1 MVTTA
6 GETGLNKEPILE
18 IRNISKTY
26 SGVRVLNAVDF
37 DLLPGEVHA
46 VVGEN
51 GAGKS
56 TMIKIIAGVETP
68 DAGGQIFFDGQLIP
82 NMSAHRSLSLG
93 ITVIYQDVSLFDN
106 LSVAENI
113 CKGVFNDRLY
123 SRRKVEQKAKEAL
136 DEMQVSLDLSQKLE
150 SLSVGKKQLVA
161 IARAVTFQAKVIVMD
176 EPTAALSKSEV
187 EMLYKIIRGL
197 KDKGVSIIYI
207 SHKLEEVF
215 QLADRITVLRD
226 GNRVVTGDAGGFTQD
241 TLISQMVG
249 RELRFIPMRNE
260 SGKCDETLFEVKGYT
275 REPYF
280 RNVSLSVCKHEIL
293 GLTGL
298 VGAGRSEWAQ
308 TVFGL
313 MKPQGGELF
322 LSGKKVCVS
331 GTNDAIRKGICYLP
345 EDKRTQGLFQGKPLT
360 QNITSAMLRNAVQG
374 GLVRR
379 KREIGI
385 AQKYIDKVGIRPNQ
399 PEINVESLSG
409 GNQQKVLF
417 SRWLEA
423 NPKVLIVDEPTSGVD
438 VGAKLEIHRLLR
450 GLAADGIC
458 VILISS
464 DLSEVL
470 AISDRILVM
479 RRGELVDEVQAG
491 QATQEG
497 ILQKGLLG

>member
-1 MVTTA
+1 MM
-6 GETGLNKEPILE
+6 EPILK
-18 IRNISKTY
+18 IKNISKTY
-26 SGVRVLNAVDF
+26 SGVRVLNEVDF

-46 VVGEN
+46 LVGEN

-56 TMIKIIAGVETP
+56 TMIKIVAGVETP
-68 DAGGQIFFDGQLIP
+68 DEGGEIYFVGQLIP
-82 NMSAHRSLSLG
+82 NMTPHRSLKLG
-93 ITVIYQDVSLFDN
+93 ISVIYQDVSLFDN

-113 CKGVFNDRLY
+113 CKGVVNDRFTNWKKI
-123 SRRKVEQKAKEAL
+123 RQTAQEAL
-136 DEMQVSLDLSQKLE
+136 DAMQVSLDLSQKLS

-161 IARAVTFQAKVIVMD
+161 IARAITFQAKVIVMD

-187 EMLYKIIRGL
+187 EMLYKIIMGL
-197 KDKGVSIIYI
+197 KEKGVSIIYI
-207 SHKLEEVF
+207 SHKLEEIF

-226 GNRVVTGDAGGFTQD
+226 GNRVITDKVEAFDQNK
-241 TLISQMVG
+241 LISQMVG

-260 SGKCDETLFEVKGYT
+260 QGHCPDVLFEVRGFTK
-275 REPYF
+275 EPHF
-280 RNVSLSVCKHEIL
+280 RNISFSVCKHEIV

-308 TVFGL
+308 AVFGL
-313 MKPQGGELF
+313 MKPQSGEIY
-322 LSGKKVCVS
+322 LSGNKVTVS
-331 GTNDAIRKGICYLP
+331 DTNDAIQKGICYLP
-345 EDKRTQGLFQGKPLT
+345 EDKRTQGLFQGKPMS
-360 QNITSAMLRNAVQG
+360 QNITSAMLPHVLRHKMIS
-374 GLVRR
+374 R
-379 KREIGI
+379 KLELKV
-385 AQKYIDKVGIRPNQ
+385 ADKYIQKISIRPNQ
-399 PEINVESLSG
+399 PELNVESLSG

-450 GLAADGIC
+450 ELADDGIC

-470 AISDRILVM
+470 AVSDRILVM
-479 RRGELVDEVQAG
+479 REGELVDEVEADR
-491 QATQEG
+491 ATQEG